1 MAWRI
6 EVKRTAERQITAL
19 DRQAQARILRFLRER
34 IAPAADPR
42 RMGKPLRGDRAGIWR
57 YRVGD
62 YRLLCEIQ
70 DRFLVVLVLAVAHR
84 RDAYR
89 G

>member
-6 EVKRTAERQITAL
+6 EIRRTAEKQIMAL
-19 DRQAQARILRFLRER
+19 DRQVQARIFRFLKER
-34 IAPAADPR
+34 VASAADPR
-42 RMGKPLRGDRAGIWR
+42 QAGKPLRGERAGLWR

-70 DRFLVVLVLAVAHR
+70 DRVLVVLVLAVAHR
-84 RDAYR
+84 RDVYR